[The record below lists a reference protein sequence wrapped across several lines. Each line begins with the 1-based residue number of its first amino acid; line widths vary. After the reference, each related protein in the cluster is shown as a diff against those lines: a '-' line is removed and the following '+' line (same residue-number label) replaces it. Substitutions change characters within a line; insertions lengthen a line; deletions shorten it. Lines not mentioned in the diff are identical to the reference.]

1 MGNSNA
7 STQNDRMPNF
17 LIIGAARSGTS
28 SLYEYMNQHPD
39 IFFSANKE
47 PLFFAF
53 DGDKVDFK
61 GPGDNR
67 QVNIK
72 TVTELA
78 SYQDLFSHVT
88 TEKAIGEASAD
99 YLYAEKA
106 PECIHHYIPDAKLV
120 AVLRNPVE
128 RAYSSFLYTIRD
140 DREPL
145 RDFAEALA
153 QEDER
158 VAAHWEY
165 IWHYRRMGYYYQHL
179 SRYYRLFNRS
189 QIRIYLNEDLRQDTL
204 SVLRDAFAFL
214 EVDDTFKPDISIAYN
229 EGGFPRRKLLNR
241 LLTRQSRFK
250 SFLRPFMPA
259 FIMKNYIQL
268 KYKNLDKPE
277 LSGELKLELARAYKD
292 DILKLQD
299 LIQKDLSSWLHE
311 V

>member
-1 MGNSNA
+1 MA
-7 STQNDRMPNF
+7 TQNDRMPNF

-53 DGDKVDFK
+53 DGDTVDFK
-61 GPGDNR
+61 GPGDDR

-72 TVTELA
+72 TVTDLGA
-78 SYQDLFSHVT
+78 YRKLFSNVT
-88 TEKAIGEASAD
+88 TEQAIGEASAD

-106 PECIHHYIPDAKLV
+106 PACIRRYIPEVKLI

-145 RDFAEALA
+145 RDFAQALA
-153 QEDER
+153 QEDAR
-158 VAAHWEY
+158 IAAHWEY
-165 IWHYRRMGYYYQHL
+165 IWHYRRMGFYFQHL
-179 SRYYRLFNRS
+179 SRYYSLFDRR
-189 QIRIYLNEDLRQDTL
+189 QIKIYLNEELRQDTS
-204 SVLRDAFAFL
+204 SVLRDAFSFL
-214 EVDDTFKPDISIAYN
+214 EVDDTFQPDVSVRYN
-229 EGGFPRRKLLNR
+229 EGGVPKRRLLNY

-250 SFLRPFMPA
+250 SLLKPLMPA
-259 FIMKNYIQL
+259 FVMQKFIQL
-268 KYKNLDKPE
+268 KHSNLDKPE
-277 LSGELKLELARAYKD
+277 LADEIRLELAGGYKE

-299 LIQKDLSSWLHE
+299 LIQKDLSSWVPE
-311 V
+311 I